1 MKEFTE
7 IEDIELVLLSLED
20 LDLDCDGVSD
30 QASVILDE
38 YGISHKRMAGT
49 VTNQASGDVVV
60 PHSWLELVTG
70 EIVDFR
76 LRKWLGDRDEVPHGI
91 FVPQE
96 QFKYLGEVD
105 QRERYTERDCFTEE
119 YC

>member
-20 LDLDCDGVSD
+20 LELDCDGVSD

-38 YGISHKRMAGT
+38 YGISHNRMAGT
-49 VTNQASGDVVV
+49 VTIQTSGDVVV
-60 PHSWLELVTG
+60 PHCWIELVTG

-76 LRKWLGDRDEVPHGI
+76 LRKWLGDRDEVPHGT
-91 FVPQE
+91 FVVPE
-96 QFKYLGEVD
+96 QFKCLGEVD
-105 QRERYTERDCFTEE
+105 QRQLYTERDCLADQ
-119 YC
+119 CC